1 MQAKKRYVLVT
12 FGGVLLFL
20 LYYGGLH
27 MLHTVGP
34 KNHNNVRSLLEVSL
48 PLTLDITGEELST
61 KSLKQMKSERDS
73 IYNNRKCR
81 METCFDF
88 NRCRKGF
95 KVYIYPSSQT
105 DPISASYS
113 KILTSI
119 RESKYY
125 TTDPDEACLFV
136 PSVDTIDRDKLSTKY
151 VHNVKEKIESLPYW
165 NIHGRNHLI
174 FNLYSGSWPD
184 YSEELGFNVNQ
195 AILIKAS
202 FPVENFRKDFD
213 ISLPLFG
220 KTHPQ
225 KGGSKG
231 DLQANNF
238 PVQRKYLLAFK
249 GKRYLSGIGS
259 DSRNALYHIHNGND
273 IILLTTCKHG
283 KDWQKHKDARCDKD
297 NAEYDR

>member
-27 MLHTVGP
+27 MLHTVQP
-34 KNHNNVRSLLEVSL
+34 SDHNDNVRSSLQLSLLKDS
-48 PLTLDITGEELST
+48 GEETSS
-61 KSLKQMKSERDS
+61 KSLKEMKLATDS
-73 IYNNRKCR
+73 IYNSRKCR

-88 NRCRKGF
+88 SKCKNDF
-95 KVYIYPSSQT
+95 KVYIYPSSET
-105 DPISASYS
+105 EPISAGYS
-113 KILTSI
+113 KILASI

-125 TTDPDEACLFV
+125 TTIPSEACLFV
-136 PSVDTIDRDKLSTKY
+136 PSIDTLDRDIRSTEY
-151 VHNVKEKIESLPYW
+151 VNDMKAKIENLPYW
-165 NIHGRNHLI
+165 NSHGTNHLI
-174 FNLYSGSWPD
+174 FNLYSGTWPD
-184 YSEELGFNVNQ
+184 YSQDLGFDVDQ
-195 AILIKAS
+195 AILAQAS
-202 FPVENFRKDFD
+202 FPVEYFRKDFD

-283 KDWQKHKDARCDKD
+283 KDWHKHKDARCDKD